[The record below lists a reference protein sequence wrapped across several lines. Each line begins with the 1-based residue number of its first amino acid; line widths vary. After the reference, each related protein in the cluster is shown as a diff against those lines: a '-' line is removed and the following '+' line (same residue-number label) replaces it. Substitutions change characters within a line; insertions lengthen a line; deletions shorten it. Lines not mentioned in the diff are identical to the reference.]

1 MTARTLEERVGRA
14 CCQLALIVAAVN
26 ANDPA
31 VLAVDADNVNEAV
44 FTAALD
50 ALNTL
55 RPLRLAPA
63 SSSGS
68 LPAPALQIV
77 STGGAR

>member
-31 VLAVDADNVNEAV
+31 VLAVDSDNVNEAV

-55 RPLRLAPA
+55 RPLRLAPEDVRA
-63 SSSGS
+63 WT
-68 LPAPALQIV
+68 PAATIQLV
-77 STGGAR
+77 STGGGR